1 MKYQDEG
8 KICYYCHKKIGP
20 GCDWYQG
27 RCPMKIKPKL
37 SFQEFKTN
45 PEVRREFYIT
55 LFFAVIVLFVL
66 WVVV

>member
-8 KICYYCHKKIGP
+8 KICYYCHEKIGP
-20 GCDWYQG
+20 GCGWNQG

-45 PEVRREFYIT
+45 PETRREFYFILGSALT
-55 LFFAVIVLFVL
+55 VLIIL
-66 WVVV
+66 WVLI